1 MTTVS
6 VVIPTFNRAM
16 KTARAVA
23 SILYQTFTDYDI
35 IVVDDGSKDNT
46 REVLRQFGAKIRYIA
61 QPFNR
66 GVSAARNRGIRESN
80 APWIAFLDS
89 DDYWLPRKLELQM
102 AFFRAHPRAAICQTQ
117 EIWIRNGRYANPKKR
132 HQKPSGDVFEPS
144 LRLCL
149 VSPSAVML
157 RRSLMEEVGFFDEDL
172 PVCEDY
178 DLWLRIACRYPVYLI
193 EDRLIVKEGGHS
205 DQLSSRFRG
214 MDRFRIQALLKLMES
229 EYLNKEQRQ
238 AVMNELTL
246 KCQIYAQGCIKRGK
260 QNEGDEYLDLA
271 RKVRIAESNVS
282 DQFISSRKYQTVTGN
297 E

>member
-1 MTTVS
+1 MTSVS

-61 QPFNR
+61 QPSNR

-89 DDYWLPRKLELQM
+89 DDYWLPQKLELQM
-102 AFFRAHPRAAICQTQ
+102 AFFKTHPKAAICQTQ

-144 LRLCL
+144 LRICL
-149 VSPSAVML
+149 ISPSAVML
-157 RRSLMEEVGFFDEDL
+157 RRSLITDVGFFDEGL

-229 EYLNKEQRQ
+229 QDLNREQRQ
-238 AVMNELTL
+238 AVMKELAL
-246 KCQIYAQGCIKRGK
+246 KCQIYGQGCIKRGK
-260 QNEGDEYLDLA
+260 RNEGDEYLDLV
-271 RKVRIAESNVS
+271 RKA
-282 DQFISSRKYQTVTGN
+282 KA
-297 E
+297 